1 MNEGVNKQEQIYVA
15 AVAVVVVV
23 FFVFFCFFFENLFF
37 SSGKFKHYQIESFV
51 NCFCFIITSFAR
63 Q

>member
-23 FFVFFCFFFENLFF
+23 VVVFFFFLKICFSQVGNL
-37 SSGKFKHYQIESFV
+37 S
-51 NCFCFIITSFAR
+51 ITR
-63 Q
+63 

>member
-23 FFVFFCFFFENLFF
+23 LFFFVFFFFLKICFYQVGNL
-37 SSGKFKHYQIESFV
+37 S
-51 NCFCFIITSFAR
+51 ITR
-63 Q
+63 

>member
-23 FFVFFCFFFENLFF
+23 VFFLFFFFENLFF